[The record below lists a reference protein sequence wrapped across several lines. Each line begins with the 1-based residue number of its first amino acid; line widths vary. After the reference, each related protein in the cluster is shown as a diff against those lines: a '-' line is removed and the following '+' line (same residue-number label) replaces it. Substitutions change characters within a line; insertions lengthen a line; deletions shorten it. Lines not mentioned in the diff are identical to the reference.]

1 MTAVVGGAAPAVAPV
16 SQAYEQLLA
25 LARRQQEIVETGRL
39 DELELLLAEW
49 EVLTAALPAPTPDER
64 ELLEAIEVIVW
75 SSVATLDKALNETGQ
90 TLSLIRRGRKA
101 IGSYAGAATAAPPPS
116 ASLNTR
122 G

>member
-1 MTAVVGGAAPAVAPV
+1 MTPAAAAPTPVVAPV
-16 SQAYEQLLA
+16 SEAYEQLLA
-25 LARRQQEIVETGRL
+25 LARRQQEVVETGRL

-49 EVLTAALPAPTPDER
+49 EALAAVLPEPTSDER

-75 SSVATLDKALNETGQ
+75 SSVATLDKALYETAQ

-101 IGSYAGAATAAPPPS
+101 IGSYAGAAPAAPPP
-116 ASLNTR
+116 ASLNAR